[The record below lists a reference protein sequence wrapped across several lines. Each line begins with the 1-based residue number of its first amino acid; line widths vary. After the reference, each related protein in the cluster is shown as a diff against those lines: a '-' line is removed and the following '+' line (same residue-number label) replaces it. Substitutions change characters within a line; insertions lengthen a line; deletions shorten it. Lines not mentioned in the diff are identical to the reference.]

1 MDAANLLKPALAR
14 GDLKCI
20 GATTYSEFRN
30 HLDKDKAL
38 SRRFSKIDIEEPTIE
53 DTKILRGVKDQV

>member
-38 SRRFSKIDIEEPTIE
+38 SRRFSKIDIEEPTIPN
-53 DTKILRGVKDQV
+53 R